1 MKNNHLT
8 DEILQTLLLNEVQDE
23 IVDKHISECQVCQEK
38 MKNYQFLFTSI
49 KKVEPET
56 FSFDVTSLVMEKI
69 YEVEIKKEKNAN
81 IALYMCL
88 SIILIIVFILLYPYV
103 KTIFSQFK
111 SSSIMA
117 NAFMMVSS
125 LGVTIFLLKDI
136 YRQYKRKEMLILQ

>member
-23 IVDKHISECQVCQEK
+23 IVDKHISECQVCKEK

-117 NAFMMVSS
+117 NAFMMVST